1 MRDTH
6 VLTPREAAEQ
16 TGLGLDTVLKFA
28 ADHAGVSTV
37 VDEAVRILDEAFAE
51 VNNSTSD
58 SADQAA
64 RTQRA

>member
-16 TGLGLDTVLKFA
+16 TGLGLDTVLKLA

-37 VDEAVRILDEAFAE
+37 VAEAVRIDPWALQ
-51 VNNSTSD
+51 
-58 SADQAA
+58 SALAGQGFRKAA
-64 RTQRA
+64 

>member
-16 TGLGLDTVLKFA
+16 TGLGLEMVLKLA

-37 VDEAVRILDEAFAE
+37 VGEAVRIDL
-51 VNNSTSD
+51 
-58 SADQAA
+58 SALESALMIEGFKKAA
-64 RTQRA
+64 